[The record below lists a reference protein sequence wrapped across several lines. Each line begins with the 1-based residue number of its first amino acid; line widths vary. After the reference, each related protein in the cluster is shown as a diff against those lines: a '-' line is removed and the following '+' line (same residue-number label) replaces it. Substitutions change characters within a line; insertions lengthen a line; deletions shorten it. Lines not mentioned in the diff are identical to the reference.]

1 MVACTASEQAMIER
15 VGNGENA
22 DSVLQIT
29 TPANMVARL
38 GVASTNIVD
47 GGVVAGGSSNSS
59 VAVFVD
65 QNVQPPTKSQP
76 FQSKK

>member
-1 MVACTASEQAMIER
+1 MIER

-38 GVASTNIVD
+38 GVATTTNTE
-47 GGVVAGGSSNSS
+47 GGVTAGGS
-59 VAVFVD
+59 
-65 QNVQPPTKSQP
+65 
-76 FQSKK
+76 

>member
-1 MVACTASEQAMIER
+1 MIER

-38 GVASTNIVD
+38 GVANAVNHTAE
-47 GGVVAGGSSNSS
+47 GGVIAGGS
-59 VAVFVD
+59 
-65 QNVQPPTKSQP
+65 
-76 FQSKK
+76 

>member
-1 MVACTASEQAMIER
+1 MIER

-38 GVASTNIVD
+38 GVANTNTTE
-47 GGVVAGGSSNSS
+47 GGVIAGGS
-59 VAVFVD
+59 
-65 QNVQPPTKSQP
+65 
-76 FQSKK
+76 

>member
-1 MVACTASEQAMIER
+1 MHQGANTDENMIACTAGEKAMIER

-38 GVASTNIVD
+38 GVANTNTTE
-47 GGVVAGGSSNSS
+47 GGVIAGGS
-59 VAVFVD
+59 
-65 QNVQPPTKSQP
+65 
-76 FQSKK
+76 